1 MSDQSNQAAES
12 ALTPQE
18 LRQHLLDSLNEAQQT
33 IEELSSEELEMV
45 SGGGAVMNHY
55 QANKSLYQR
64 VAATAVIA
72 ALGSTLSA
80 WGVHR

>member
-55 QANKSLYQR
+55 QANKSLYQK

-72 ALGSTLSA
+72 TLASTLSA